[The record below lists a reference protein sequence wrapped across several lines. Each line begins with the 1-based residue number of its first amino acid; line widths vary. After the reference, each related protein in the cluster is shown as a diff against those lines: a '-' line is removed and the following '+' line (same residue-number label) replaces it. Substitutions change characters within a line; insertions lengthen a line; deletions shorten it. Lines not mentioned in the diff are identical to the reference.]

1 MSQVSP
7 SVENSYLKN
16 DYFSFLY
23 IIEMK
28 KKIYIMRHGKAEEGY
43 GKSDFERDLMP
54 KGIKKTQKVSRFLES
69 KKIRPEKVLVSMA
82 NRTLQT
88 SEIVRETLSL
98 GHAIIEEEK
107 GLYLASI
114 NSILDEIYRVDD
126 EVNELMLI
134 GHNPGISSLATYLC
148 KTEIDWMPTS
158 AVVGIELKL
167 DQWKEISNAK
177 GKLLFY
183 VKPADL

>member
-1 MSQVSP
+1 
-7 SVENSYLKN
+7 
-16 DYFSFLY
+16 
-23 IIEMK
+23 MK
-28 KKIYIMRHGKAEEGY
+28 KIIYIMRHGKAEEGY

-54 KGIKKTQKVSRFLES
+54 KGIKKTLKVAQIL
-69 KKIRPEKVLVSMA
+69 KAKHVKPEQILVSMA

-88 SEIVRETLSL
+88 AEIVRDNLSL
-98 GHAIIEEEK
+98 SPSIVHEEK

-114 NSILDEIYRVDD
+114 NSILN
-126 EVNELMLI
+126 EVYSIEDHINELMLI

-158 AVVGIELKL
+158 AIVAIELRLEKWNML
-167 DQWKEISNAK
+167 SNAK

-183 VKPADL
+183 LKPADL

>member
-1 MSQVSP
+1 
-7 SVENSYLKN
+7 
-16 DYFSFLY
+16 
-23 IIEMK
+23 MK
-28 KKIYIMRHGKAEEGY
+28 KIIYIMRHGKAEEGL

-54 KGIKKTQKVSRFLES
+54 KGIKKTQKVAQIL
-69 KKIRPEKVLVSMA
+69 KEKQVNPKQMLVSMA

-88 SEIVRETLSL
+88 AEIVRDALSL
-98 GHAIIEEEK
+98 SSSILREEK

-114 NSILDEIYRVDD
+114 NSILNEIYTVEDHI
-126 EVNELMLI
+126 NELMLI

-158 AVVGIELKL
+158 ALVGIELKL
-167 DQWKEISNAK
+167 DKWNELSNAK

-183 VKPADL
+183 LKPSDL